1 LKPPS
6 LPRPLTTVMML
17 RLQAAVLFVLLA
29 LQECTCSPGIT
40 LRVRL
45 PNGGVK
51 RVTAEEGDTL
61 SSVLSKLE
69 QPDARGLAK
78 TAGGAQEPAESSLLE
93 LGVKHGDFLYA
104 VQDADAA
111 GAAVERR
118 KAKAAQVR
126 AAAAA
131 KPAGEAW
138 HPFSKLA
145 RPPKPSGTSRSW
157 ADIEAQTAQT
167 YKLVPQKA
175 GRVKKVSLDADG
187 VSAFADRFY
196 SAGCKH
202 HRCGALFGTVDTA
215 AGAITV
221 QAVYDVPIGSGDSSS
236 YDPTGLLNSSSS
248 EADTISDIQ
257 RAQQVAAALGLRQV
271 GWCFTHSQRTHHLA
285 GRDVAT
291 AAAVQLQAM
300 RSDSNSSN
308 SSSKDSSSS
317 SRSSSSKKEA
327 DAESEGAFCATVAV
341 VVDPSDGSA
350 VTEAY
355 GISDLGVQMCS
366 DGVLA
371 APLQQTDAAGD
382 TVTTTETVL
391 DENKPTQQ
399 PGTLNFIVN
408 MPIVEHK
415 GLLRSAFPAEN
426 DVTPAG
432 SSTAMPTAVP
442 TAAGAR
448 HRQTELALLRRHLF
462 HKSAPGATSASRFL
476 KRVSDFN
483 LLVFL
488 SRLLGHDEPLFLQLC
503 ACVREQDSE
512 NTAVEKCKAMLEAM
526 CATHSPDEL

>member
-1 LKPPS
+1 
-6 LPRPLTTVMML
+6 MML
-17 RLQAAVLFVLLA
+17 RLQAVVLLVLLV

-51 RVTAEEGDTL
+51 RVTAEAGDTL

-69 QPDARGLAK
+69 QPDAQGLAR

-111 GAAVERR
+111 GAAAERR

-131 KPAGEAW
+131 KPASAW
-138 HPFSKLA
+138 HPFPKLA
-145 RPPKPSGTSRSW
+145 RPPKPSGTGRSW

-175 GRVKKVSLDADG
+175 GRIKKVSLDADG

-196 SAGCKH
+196 SAGCQQ

-236 YDPTGLLNSSSS
+236 YDPSGLLTSSSSS
-248 EADTISDIQ
+248 ETDAISDLQ

-291 AAAVQLQAM
+291 AAAVQVQAM
-300 RSDSNSSN
+300 RSSD
-308 SSSKDSSSS
+308 SSSDSSSS
-317 SRSSSSKKEA
+317 SSSKTDSSSSGSKKEA
-327 DAESEGAFCATVAV
+327 DAVNEGAFCATVAV

-355 GISDLGVQMCS
+355 GISDLGVQMSS

-371 APLQQTDAAGD
+371 TPLQQSDAAGD
-382 TVTTTETVL
+382 SVTTTEPVL

-426 DVTPAG
+426 DVTPKAG
-432 SSTAMPTAVP
+432 KTSGKTGV
-442 TAAGAR
+442 AR

-483 LLVFL
+483 LLMFL

-503 ACVREQDSE
+503 ACVQQQDSGHP
-512 NTAVEKCKAMLEAM
+512 AVEKCKAMLEAM